1 MKGYFK
7 SAIDINDFNQALV
20 KAAKNTT
27 YTKEQLAK
35 IDADTDFLYRL
46 LMLKR
51 NARNQ
56 LGYWQPYFILF
67 Y

>member
-1 MKGYFK
+1 MKNYFK
-7 SAIDINDFNQALV
+7 SAIDIKDFNQALV

-27 YTKEQLAK
+27 YTEEQLAK
-35 IDADTDFLYRL
+35 IDADTDFLYCL

-56 LGYWQPYFILF
+56 LDYWQPYFTLF